1 MDLTK
6 PILNCVTSVEPR
18 VFLGLHNQDED
29 IEQYNQYM
37 LTFIR
42 RMRAEHEDESN
53 FKLIEKEVLQTDSE
67 DLSEEMIR
75 HKFEY
80 ESAAV
85 EDFLTSIQSIT
96 TGMLNSIELNSE
108 EFENLANE

>member
-1 MDLTK
+1 M
-6 PILNCVTSVEPR
+6 
-18 VFLGLHNQDED
+18 
-29 IEQYNQYM
+29 
-37 LTFIR
+37 IR
-42 RMRAEHEDESN
+42 R
-53 FKLIEKEVLQTDSE
+53 
-67 DLSEEMIR
+67 
-75 HKFEY
+75 KFEY